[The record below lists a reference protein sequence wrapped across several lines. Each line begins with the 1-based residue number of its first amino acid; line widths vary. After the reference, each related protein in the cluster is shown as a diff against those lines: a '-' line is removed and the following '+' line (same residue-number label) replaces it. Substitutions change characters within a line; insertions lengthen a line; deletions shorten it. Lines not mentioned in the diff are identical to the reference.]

1 MTLPAADVKFLLSIA
16 QRMGE
21 RHLHVYVPG
30 AHRSAIAIVLR
41 FGDAE
46 QQRAAHRLL
55 ACRDA
60 GLSSLQLL
68 QPLTSAANA
77 AVPSS
82 LCMLFVRRADLAA
95 DRWSGNVTFPGGRR
109 DAGDASDLRAAQRE
123 VSQMLGM
130 PLHSK
135 EFILLGRLRD
145 YPIRSRHVRSMRAVQ
160 SRFVFLHTGDMTPT
174 VRFARHE
181 VDAVQWVP
189 ISALTVEHIDGGSL
203 CHPIGCFVHASNA
216 DARLL
221 LAEVFSHAHL
231 SFPSVQLPGQW
242 RVWGL
247 ALRSASELLSLD
259 DRASIDWPL
268 VSSNNLWLQHLIIDA
283 FHGYYEVLYTYYRVR
298 ARLRSTD
305 AAVKTKYM
313 VLPPAADSILWGVP
327 ERVVPRHVF
336 FFCFDVALF
345 FLAIYFVAAMIFTA
359 SIAFRTALGWI
370 DVDGDKERLTSYYAE
385 NAHSLV
391 DSMQIR
397 HPRSGGRVNDAA
409 EMQGNTTL
417 PSMETTGPLSPSPN
431 PTAMPLEDG
440 DWKTETAAADG
451 ETEHRVLGS
460 DSDSSDEGG
469 KNDDDGL
476 LPSSLLNTDDQDA
489 FRHTVEAVEQMK
501 SCR

>member
-1 MTLPAADVKFLLSIA
+1 MALPAADVKFLLSIV

-30 AHRSAIAIVLR
+30 ARRSAIAIVLR

-68 QPLTSAANA
+68 QPLTSAANT

-109 DAGDASDLRAAQRE
+109 DAGDASDLRAVQRE
-123 VSQMLGM
+123 VGQMLGM

-145 YPIRSRHVRSMRAVQ
+145 YPIRSRHVQAVRAVQ

-189 ISALTVEHIDGGSL
+189 INALTVEHVDEGSL

-221 LAEVFSHAHL
+221 LAEVFSHTHL
-231 SFPSVQLPGQW
+231 AFPSVQLPGQW

-283 FHGYYEVLYTYYRVR
+283 FHGYYEALYTFYRVR
-298 ARLRSTD
+298 ARLRFTD
-305 AAVKTKYM
+305 TAVKTKYM
-313 VLPPAADSILWGVP
+313 VLPPTADSILWGVP
-327 ERVVPRHVF
+327 ERVVLRHFF
-336 FFCFDVALF
+336 FFCFDVALLF
-345 FLAIYFVAAMIFTA
+345 FAIYFVAATIFTA
-359 SIAFRTALGWI
+359 SIVFRTALGWI
-370 DVDGDKERLTSYYAE
+370 DVDGGKERSTAYYAE

-397 HPRSGGRVNDAA
+397 HQRRGGRVNDAA
-409 EMQGNTTL
+409 AMRRNTTL
-417 PSMETTGPLSPSPN
+417 PSME
-431 PTAMPLEDG
+431 DG
-440 DWKTETAAADG
+440 ELMKEIAKADG

-460 DSDSSDEGG
+460 DIGSSDERGKSDGG
-469 KNDDDGL
+469 EP
-476 LPSSLLNTDDQDA
+476 LPSLLLNTDDRDA
-489 FRHTVEAVEQMK
+489 FRHTVEAVEGRK